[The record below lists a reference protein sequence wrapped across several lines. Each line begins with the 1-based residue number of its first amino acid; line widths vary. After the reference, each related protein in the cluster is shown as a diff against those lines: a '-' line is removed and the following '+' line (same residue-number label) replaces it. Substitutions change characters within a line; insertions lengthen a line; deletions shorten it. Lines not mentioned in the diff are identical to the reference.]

1 MNYKRF
7 FIPNSMVFMT
17 IVTYNRKQILLDYID
32 LIKSSLKYAKTKI
45 LFNIVSIVILKDHIH
60 LILQPENIN
69 DYPNII
75 KYFKTYF
82 SRNINIDNSD
92 LTEGKKR
99 KKEKGVW
106 QSRYWAHIILD
117 ENDLNKHIDYIH
129 FNPMKH
135 YNIAPKDWKY
145 SSFKMFVNKNLYDI
159 NWCNFDDKHKIAEL
173 NLE

>member
-1 MNYKRF
+1 M
-7 FIPNSMVFMT
+7 
-17 IVTYNRKQILLDYID
+17 
-32 LIKSSLKYAKTKI
+32 A
-45 LFNIVSIVILKDHIH
+45 IVILKNHIH

-92 LTEGKKR
+92 LTEGKKH
-99 KKEKGVW
+99 KKEKGIW

-135 YNIAPKDWKY
+135 YNIAPKDWEY
-145 SSFKMFVNKNLYDI
+145 SSFKKYVNNKFYNI
-159 NWCNFDDKHKIAEL
+159 NWCNFNDKYKIAEL
-173 NLE
+173 DLE

>member
-1 MNYKRF
+1 M
-7 FIPNSMVFMT
+7 
-17 IVTYNRKQILLDYID
+17 
-32 LIKSSLKYAKTKI
+32 A
-45 LFNIVSIVILKDHIH
+45 IVILKNHIH

-92 LTEGKKR
+92 LTEGKKH
-99 KKEKGVW
+99 KKEKGIW
-106 QSRYWAHIILD
+106 QSRDWAHIILD

-135 YNIAPKDWKY
+135 YNIVPKDWEY
-145 SSFKMFVNKNLYDI
+145 SSFKKYVNNKFYNI
-159 NWCNFDDKHKIAEL
+159 NWCNFEDRYKILEL
-173 NLE
+173 DLE

>member
-1 MNYKRF
+1 MNYKRY
-7 FIPNSMVFMT
+7 FIPNSMVFIT
-17 IVTYNRKQILLDYID
+17 IVTYNRKDFLLDYID
-32 LIKSSLKYAKTKI
+32 LIKRSLKYSKTKI
-45 LFNIVSIVILKDHIH
+45 SFNIEAIVILKDHIH
-60 LILQPENIN
+60 FIIQPENIN

-92 LTEGKKR
+92 LTEGKKY
-99 KKEKGVW
+99 KKEKGIW

-145 SSFKMFVNKNLYDI
+145 SSFKKYVNNKFYDI
-159 NWCNFDDKHKIAEL
+159 NWSNFDDKYKISEL
-173 NLE
+173 DLE

>member
-1 MNYKRF
+1 
-7 FIPNSMVFMT
+7 MVFIT
-17 IVTYNRKQILLDYID
+17 IVTYNRKQILSDYID
-32 LIKSSLKYAKTKI
+32 LIKSSLKYTKTKI
-45 LFNIVSIVILKDHIH
+45 SFNIVAIVILKDHIH
-60 LILQPENIN
+60 FILQPENIN
-69 DYPNII
+69 AYPNII

-92 LTEGKKR
+92 LAEGKKR

-117 ENDLNKHIDYIH
+117 ENDLNKHVDYIH

-145 SSFKMFVNKNLYDI
+145 SSFKKYVNNKFYDI
-159 NWCNFDDKHKIAEL
+159 NWCNFDDKYKISEL
-173 NLE
+173 DLE

>member
-1 MNYKRF
+1 MNYKRY
-7 FIPNSMVFMT
+7 FIPNSMVFIT
-17 IVTYNRKQILLDYID
+17 IVTYNRKDFLLDYID
-32 LIKSSLKYAKTKI
+32 LIKSSLKYTKTKI
-45 LFNIVSIVILKDHIH
+45 SFKIEAIVILKDHIH
-60 LILQPENIN
+60 FILQLENIN

-92 LTEGKKR
+92 LTEGKKH
-99 KKEKGVW
+99 KKEKGIW

-135 YNIAPKDWKY
+135 YNIAPKDWEY
-145 SSFKMFVNKNLYDI
+145 SSFKKYVNNKFYNI
-159 NWCNFDDKHKIAEL
+159 NWCNFNDKYKIAEL
-173 NLE
+173 DLE

>member
-1 MNYKRF
+1 MSDFGNKNVRLF
-7 FIPNSMVFMT
+7 ALFVPIFALISRVDFSQPKCIGRLKSTLPAF
-17 IVTYNRKQILLDYID
+17 KID
-32 LIKSSLKYAKTKI
+32 A
-45 LFNIVSIVILKDHIH
+45 IVILKDHIH
-60 LILQPENIN
+60 FILQPENIN

-92 LTEGKKR
+92 LTDGKKY

-129 FNPMKH
+129 YNPMKH
-135 YNIAPKDWKY
+135 YKITPKDWEY
-145 SSFKMFVNKNLYDI
+145 SSFKKYVYNKFYDM
-159 NWCNFDDKHKIAEL
+159 NWCNFDD
-173 NLE
+173 

>member
-1 MNYKRF
+1 M
-7 FIPNSMVFMT
+7 
-17 IVTYNRKQILLDYID
+17 
-32 LIKSSLKYAKTKI
+32 
-45 LFNIVSIVILKDHIH
+45 
-60 LILQPENIN
+60 ILQPENIN

-92 LTEGKKR
+92 LTEGKKH

-135 YNIAPKDWKY
+135 YNIAPKDWEY
-145 SSFKMFVNKNLYDI
+145 SSFKKYVNNKFYNI
-159 NWCNFDDKHKIAEL
+159 NWCNFEDKYKISEL
-173 NLE
+173 DLE

>member
-1 MNYKRF
+1 MNYKRY
-7 FIPNSMVFMT
+7 FIPNSMVFIT

-32 LIKSSLKYAKTKI
+32 LIKSSLKYTKTKI
-45 LFNIVSIVILKDHIH
+45 PFNIVAIVILKDHIH
-60 LILQPENIN
+60 FILQPKNVN

-99 KKEKGVW
+99 KNEKGVW
-106 QSRYWAHIILD
+106 QSRYWAHIILN

-129 FNPMKH
+129 YNPMKH
-135 YNIAPKDWKY
+135 YNIAPKDWEY
-145 SSFKMFVNKNLYDI
+145 SSFKKYVNNKFYDI
-159 NWCNFDDKHKIAEL
+159 NWCNFEDKYKISEL
-173 NLE
+173 DLE

>member
-1 MNYKRF
+1 MNYKRY
-7 FIPNSMVFMT
+7 FIPNSMVFIT

-32 LIKSSLKYAKTKI
+32 LIKHSFKYTKTKI
-45 LFNIVSIVILKDHIH
+45 SFNIVAIVILKNHIH

-92 LTEGKKR
+92 LTEGKKH
-99 KKEKGVW
+99 KKEKGIW

-135 YNIAPKDWKY
+135 YNIAPKDWEY
-145 SSFKMFVNKNLYDI
+145 SSFKKYVNNKFYNI
-159 NWCNFDDKHKIAEL
+159 NWCNFNDKYKIAEL
-173 NLE
+173 DLE

>member
-1 MNYKRF
+1 MNYKRY
-7 FIPNSMVFMT
+7 FIPNSMVFIT

-32 LIKSSLKYAKTKI
+32 LIKSYFKYTKTKI
-45 LFNIVSIVILKDHIH
+45 SFNIVAIVILKDHIH
-60 LILQPENIN
+60 FILQLENMN

-75 KYFKTYF
+75 KYFKTFF

-99 KKEKGVW
+99 KNEKGVW

-129 FNPMKH
+129 YNPMKH
-135 YNIAPKDWKY
+135 YNIAPKDWEY
-145 SSFKMFVNKNLYDI
+145 SSFMKYVNNKFYDI
-159 NWCNFDDKHKIAEL
+159 NWCNFEDKYRISEL
-173 NLE
+173 DLE

>member
-1 MNYKRF
+1 MNYKRY
-7 FIPNSMVFMT
+7 FIPNSMVFIT
-17 IVTYNRKQILLDYID
+17 IVTYNRKDFLLDYID
-32 LIKSSLKYAKTKI
+32 LIKHSLKYTKTKI
-45 LFNIVSIVILKDHIH
+45 SFKIEAIVILKNHIH

-92 LTEGKKR
+92 LTDGKKR

-106 QSRYWAHIILD
+106 QSRYWAHIISD
-117 ENDLNKHIDYIH
+117 EKDLNKHIDYIH

-135 YNIAPKDWKY
+135 YKIAPKDWEY
-145 SSFKMFVNKNLYDI
+145 SSFMKYVNNKFYDI
-159 NWCNFDDKHKIAEL
+159 NWCNFGDKYKISEL
-173 NLE
+173 DLE

>member
-1 MNYKRF
+1 MNYKRY
-7 FIPNSMVFMT
+7 FIPNSMVFIT
-17 IVTYNRKQILLDYID
+17 IVTYNRKEFLLDYID
-32 LIKSSLKYAKTKI
+32 LIKRSFKYTKTKI
-45 LFNIVSIVILKDHIH
+45 SFNIVAIVILKNHIH

-92 LTEGKKR
+92 LTEGKKH
-99 KKEKGVW
+99 KKEKGIW

-135 YNIAPKDWKY
+135 YNIAPKDWEY
-145 SSFKMFVNKNLYDI
+145 SSFKKYVNNKFYDI
-159 NWCNFDDKHKIAEL
+159 NWCNFDDKYKISEL
-173 NLE
+173 DLE

>member
-1 MNYKRF
+1 MNYKRY
-7 FIPNSMVFMT
+7 FIPNSMVFIT
-17 IVTYNRKQILLDYID
+17 IVTYNRKDFLLDYID
-32 LIKSSLKYAKTKI
+32 LIKSSLNYAKTKI
-45 LFNIVSIVILKDHIH
+45 SFNIEAIVILKKHIH
-60 LILQPENIN
+60 FILQPENIN
-69 DYPNII
+69 DYPNIV

-92 LTEGKKR
+92 LTNCKKH

-135 YNIAPKDWKY
+135 YKIAPKDWEY
-145 SSFKMFVNKNLYDI
+145 SSFKKYVNNKFYDM
-159 NWCNFDDKHKIAEL
+159 NWCNSGDKNKIAEL
-173 NLE
+173 DLE